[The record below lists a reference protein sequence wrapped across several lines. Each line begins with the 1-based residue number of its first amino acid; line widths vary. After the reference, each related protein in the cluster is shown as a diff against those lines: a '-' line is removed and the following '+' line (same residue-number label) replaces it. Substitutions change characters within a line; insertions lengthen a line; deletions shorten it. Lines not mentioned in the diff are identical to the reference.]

1 MSKRHL
7 KLLLFIAI
15 PCLCF
20 SQEQSISRTA
30 KLMGTRFEITL
41 VSTQEVANQYL
52 NAAQGEIERIE
63 RLISSWDA
71 NSQTAEIN
79 RQAGIKPVKVAKEL
93 YDLIARS
100 IEISKITQ
108 GAFDISYAALDPVWF
123 FDGRMKAV
131 PSESERLKSVQNI
144 GFKDLVL
151 NAKEQTVYLPKKG
164 MKIGFGAIGKG
175 YAADATKKLMKSLGV
190 SSGIINASGDLTS
203 WGKKPDG
210 TDWQVGI
217 SNPENPAKVF
227 SWFPVRDAAVA
238 TSGNYE
244 KYVTLEG
251 KQYSHIMDPRT
262 GMPVSGIKSVTVF
275 APKAELADAFATAVF
290 IMGIDTGI
298 DTISQLPGMSCI
310 IVDAENNIH
319 HSPNIQWANT
329 KK

>member
-1 MSKRHL
+1 
-7 KLLLFIAI
+7 
-15 PCLCF
+15 
-20 SQEQSISRTA
+20 
-30 KLMGTRFEITL
+30 MGTRFEITL

-175 YAADATKKLMKSLGV
+175 FAADATKKLMKSLGV

-275 APKAELADAFATAVF
+275 APNAELADAFATAVF

-319 HSPNIQWANT
+319 HSPNIQWANI

>member
-1 MSKRHL
+1 
-7 KLLLFIAI
+7 
-15 PCLCF
+15 
-20 SQEQSISRTA
+20 
-30 KLMGTRFEITL
+30 MGTRFEITL

-290 IMGIDTGI
+290 IMGIDSGI

>member
-1 MSKRHL
+1 
-7 KLLLFIAI
+7 
-15 PCLCF
+15 
-20 SQEQSISRTA
+20 
-30 KLMGTRFEITL
+30 MGTRFEITL
-41 VSTQEVANQYL
+41 VSTQEAANQYL

-262 GMPVSGIKSVTVF
+262 GMPVSEIKSVTVF

>member
-1 MSKRHL
+1 
-7 KLLLFIAI
+7 
-15 PCLCF
+15 
-20 SQEQSISRTA
+20 
-30 KLMGTRFEITL
+30 MGTRFEITL

-108 GAFDISYAALDPVWF
+108 GAFDISYAALDQVWF

-175 YAADATKKLMKSLGV
+175 FAADATKKLMKSLGV

-217 SNPENPAKVF
+217 SNPENPTKVF

-275 APKAELADAFATAVF
+275 APNAELADAFATAVF
-290 IMGIDTGI
+290 IIGIDTGI

-319 HSPNIQWANT
+319 HSPNIQWANI

>member
-1 MSKRHL
+1 
-7 KLLLFIAI
+7 
-15 PCLCF
+15 
-20 SQEQSISRTA
+20 
-30 KLMGTRFEITL
+30 MGTRFEITL
-41 VSTQEVANQYL
+41 VSTQEAANQYL

-227 SWFPVRDAAVA
+227 SWFPVRNAAVA

-262 GMPVSGIKSVTVF
+262 GIPVSGIKSVTVF

>member
-1 MSKRHL
+1 
-7 KLLLFIAI
+7 
-15 PCLCF
+15 
-20 SQEQSISRTA
+20 
-30 KLMGTRFEITL
+30 MGTRFEITL
-41 VSTQEVANQYL
+41 VSTQEAANQYL

-131 PSESERLKSVQNI
+131 PSESQRLKSVQNI

-275 APKAELADAFATAVF
+275 APNAELADAFATAVF

>member
-1 MSKRHL
+1 
-7 KLLLFIAI
+7 
-15 PCLCF
+15 
-20 SQEQSISRTA
+20 
-30 KLMGTRFEITL
+30 MGTRFEITL

-79 RQAGIKPVKVAKEL
+79 RQSGIKPVKVAKEL

-131 PSESERLKSVQNI
+131 PSESQRLKSVQNI

-175 YAADATKKLMKSLGV
+175 FAADATKKLMKSLGV

>member
-1 MSKRHL
+1 
-7 KLLLFIAI
+7 
-15 PCLCF
+15 
-20 SQEQSISRTA
+20 
-30 KLMGTRFEITL
+30 MGTRFEITL

-79 RQAGIKPVKVAKEL
+79 RQAGITPVKVAKEL

-290 IMGIDTGI
+290 IMGIDSGI

>member
-1 MSKRHL
+1 
-7 KLLLFIAI
+7 
-15 PCLCF
+15 
-20 SQEQSISRTA
+20 
-30 KLMGTRFEITL
+30 MGTRFEITL
-41 VSTQEVANQYL
+41 VSTQEVAYQYL

>member
-1 MSKRHL
+1 
-7 KLLLFIAI
+7 
-15 PCLCF
+15 
-20 SQEQSISRTA
+20 
-30 KLMGTRFEITL
+30 MGTRFEITL
-41 VSTQEVANQYL
+41 VSTQEAANQYL

-93 YDLIARS
+93 YELIARS

-131 PSESERLKSVQNI
+131 PSESQRLKSVQNI

-175 YAADATKKLMKSLGV
+175 FAADATKKLMKSLGV

-319 HSPNIQWANT
+319 HSPNIQWANI

>member
-1 MSKRHL
+1 
-7 KLLLFIAI
+7 
-15 PCLCF
+15 
-20 SQEQSISRTA
+20 
-30 KLMGTRFEITL
+30 MGTRFEITL
-41 VSTQEVANQYL
+41 VGTQEVANQYL

-262 GMPVSGIKSVTVF
+262 GIPVSGIKSVTVF

>member
-1 MSKRHL
+1 
-7 KLLLFIAI
+7 
-15 PCLCF
+15 
-20 SQEQSISRTA
+20 
-30 KLMGTRFEITL
+30 MGTRFEITL
-41 VSTQEVANQYL
+41 VGTQEVANQYL

-275 APKAELADAFATAVF
+275 APNAELADAFATAVF

>member
-1 MSKRHL
+1 
-7 KLLLFIAI
+7 
-15 PCLCF
+15 
-20 SQEQSISRTA
+20 
-30 KLMGTRFEITL
+30 MGTRFEITL
-41 VSTQEVANQYL
+41 VSTQEAANQYL

-79 RQAGIKPVKVAKEL
+79 RQAGITPVKVAKEL

-131 PSESERLKSVQNI
+131 PSEFERLKSVQNI

>member
-1 MSKRHL
+1 
-7 KLLLFIAI
+7 
-15 PCLCF
+15 
-20 SQEQSISRTA
+20 
-30 KLMGTRFEITL
+30 MGTRFEITL
-41 VSTQEVANQYL
+41 VSTQEAANQYL

-79 RQAGIKPVKVAKEL
+79 RQSGIKPVKVAKEL
-93 YDLIARS
+93 YELIARS

-131 PSESERLKSVQNI
+131 PSESQRLKSVQNI

-175 YAADATKKLMKSLGV
+175 FAADATKKLMKSLGV

-275 APKAELADAFATAVF
+275 APNAELADAFATAVF

-319 HSPNIQWANT
+319 HSPNIQWANI

>member
-1 MSKRHL
+1 
-7 KLLLFIAI
+7 
-15 PCLCF
+15 
-20 SQEQSISRTA
+20 
-30 KLMGTRFEITL
+30 MGTRFEITL
-41 VSTQEVANQYL
+41 VSTQEAANQYL

-79 RQAGIKPVKVAKEL
+79 RQSGIKPVKVAKEL
-93 YDLIARS
+93 YELIARS

-131 PSESERLKSVQNI
+131 PSESQRLKSVQNI

-175 YAADATKKLMKSLGV
+175 FAADATKKLMKSLGV

-203 WGKKPDG
+203 WVKKPDG

-275 APKAELADAFATAVF
+275 APNAELADAFATAVF

-319 HSPNIQWANT
+319 HSPNIQWANI

>member
-1 MSKRHL
+1 
-7 KLLLFIAI
+7 
-15 PCLCF
+15 
-20 SQEQSISRTA
+20 
-30 KLMGTRFEITL
+30 MGTRFEITL

-79 RQAGIKPVKVAKEL
+79 RQAGVKPVKVAKEL
-93 YDLIARS
+93 YGLIARS

-144 GFKDLVL
+144 GFKDMVL

-203 WGKKPDG
+203 WGEKPDG

>member
-1 MSKRHL
+1 
-7 KLLLFIAI
+7 
-15 PCLCF
+15 
-20 SQEQSISRTA
+20 
-30 KLMGTRFEITL
+30 MGTRFEITL

-79 RQAGIKPVKVAKEL
+79 RQAGITPVKVAKEL

-131 PSESERLKSVQNI
+131 PSEFERLKSVQNI

>member
-1 MSKRHL
+1 
-7 KLLLFIAI
+7 
-15 PCLCF
+15 
-20 SQEQSISRTA
+20 
-30 KLMGTRFEITL
+30 MGTRFEITL
-41 VSTQEVANQYL
+41 VSTQEAANQYL

-290 IMGIDTGI
+290 IMGIDSGI

>member
-1 MSKRHL
+1 
-7 KLLLFIAI
+7 
-15 PCLCF
+15 
-20 SQEQSISRTA
+20 
-30 KLMGTRFEITL
+30 MGTRFEITL
-41 VSTQEVANQYL
+41 VSTQEAANQYL

-131 PSESERLKSVQNI
+131 PSESQRLKSVQNI

>member
-1 MSKRHL
+1 
-7 KLLLFIAI
+7 
-15 PCLCF
+15 
-20 SQEQSISRTA
+20 
-30 KLMGTRFEITL
+30 MGTRFEITL

-175 YAADATKKLMKSLGV
+175 FAADATKKLMKSLGV

>member
-1 MSKRHL
+1 
-7 KLLLFIAI
+7 
-15 PCLCF
+15 
-20 SQEQSISRTA
+20 
-30 KLMGTRFEITL
+30 MGTRFEITL
-41 VSTQEVANQYL
+41 VSTQEAANQYL

-79 RQAGIKPVKVAKEL
+79 RQSGIKPVKVAKEL
-93 YDLIARS
+93 YELIARS

-131 PSESERLKSVQNI
+131 PSESQRLKSVQNI

-175 YAADATKKLMKSLGV
+175 FAADATKKLMKSLGV

-275 APKAELADAFATAVF
+275 APNAELADAFATAVF

>member
-1 MSKRHL
+1 
-7 KLLLFIAI
+7 
-15 PCLCF
+15 
-20 SQEQSISRTA
+20 
-30 KLMGTRFEITL
+30 MGTRFEITL

-79 RQAGIKPVKVAKEL
+79 RQSGIKPVKVAKEL
-93 YDLIARS
+93 YELIARS

-175 YAADATKKLMKSLGV
+175 FAADATKKLMKSLGV

>member
-1 MSKRHL
+1 
-7 KLLLFIAI
+7 
-15 PCLCF
+15 
-20 SQEQSISRTA
+20 
-30 KLMGTRFEITL
+30 MGTRFEITL
-41 VSTQEVANQYL
+41 VSTQEAANQYL

-79 RQAGIKPVKVAKEL
+79 RQSGIKPVKVAKEL

-131 PSESERLKSVQNI
+131 PSESQRLKSVQNI

-217 SNPENPAKVF
+217 SNPENPTKVF

>member
-1 MSKRHL
+1 
-7 KLLLFIAI
+7 
-15 PCLCF
+15 
-20 SQEQSISRTA
+20 
-30 KLMGTRFEITL
+30 MGTRFEITL
-41 VSTQEVANQYL
+41 VGTQEVANQYL

-227 SWFPVRDAAVA
+227 SWFPLRDAAVA

>member
-1 MSKRHL
+1 
-7 KLLLFIAI
+7 
-15 PCLCF
+15 
-20 SQEQSISRTA
+20 
-30 KLMGTRFEITL
+30 MGTRFEITL
-41 VSTQEVANQYL
+41 VSTQEAANQYL

-131 PSESERLKSVQNI
+131 PSESQRLKSVQNI

-217 SNPENPAKVF
+217 SNPENPTKVF

-275 APKAELADAFATAVF
+275 APNAELADAFATAVF

>member
-1 MSKRHL
+1 
-7 KLLLFIAI
+7 
-15 PCLCF
+15 
-20 SQEQSISRTA
+20 
-30 KLMGTRFEITL
+30 MGTRFEITL

-151 NAKEQTVYLPKKG
+151 NAKEQTVYLPKKD

>member
-1 MSKRHL
+1 
-7 KLLLFIAI
+7 
-15 PCLCF
+15 
-20 SQEQSISRTA
+20 
-30 KLMGTRFEITL
+30 MGTRFEITL
-41 VSTQEVANQYL
+41 VSTQEAANQYL

-79 RQAGIKPVKVAKEL
+79 RQAGITPVKVAKEL

-262 GMPVSGIKSVTVF
+262 GIPVSGIKSVTVF

-290 IMGIDTGI
+290 IMGIDSGI

>member
-1 MSKRHL
+1 
-7 KLLLFIAI
+7 
-15 PCLCF
+15 
-20 SQEQSISRTA
+20 
-30 KLMGTRFEITL
+30 MGTRFEITL

-79 RQAGIKPVKVAKEL
+79 RQAGITPVKVAKEL

-262 GMPVSGIKSVTVF
+262 GIPVSGIKSVTVF
-275 APKAELADAFATAVF
+275 APKAVLADAFATAVF

>member
-1 MSKRHL
+1 
-7 KLLLFIAI
+7 
-15 PCLCF
+15 
-20 SQEQSISRTA
+20 
-30 KLMGTRFEITL
+30 MGTRFEITL
-41 VSTQEVANQYL
+41 VGTQEVANQYL

>member
-1 MSKRHL
+1 
-7 KLLLFIAI
+7 
-15 PCLCF
+15 
-20 SQEQSISRTA
+20 
-30 KLMGTRFEITL
+30 MGTRFEITL
-41 VSTQEVANQYL
+41 VSTQEAANQYL

-319 HSPNIQWANT
+319 HSPNIQWANI

>member
-1 MSKRHL
+1 
-7 KLLLFIAI
+7 
-15 PCLCF
+15 
-20 SQEQSISRTA
+20 
-30 KLMGTRFEITL
+30 MGTRFEITL

-131 PSESERLKSVQNI
+131 PGESERLKSVQNI

-275 APKAELADAFATAVF
+275 APNAELADAFATAVF

>member
-1 MSKRHL
+1 
-7 KLLLFIAI
+7 
-15 PCLCF
+15 
-20 SQEQSISRTA
+20 
-30 KLMGTRFEITL
+30 MGTRFEITL

-131 PSESERLKSVQNI
+131 PSESQRLKSVQNI

-275 APKAELADAFATAVF
+275 APNAELADAFATAVF

-319 HSPNIQWANT
+319 HSPNIQWANI

>member
-1 MSKRHL
+1 
-7 KLLLFIAI
+7 
-15 PCLCF
+15 
-20 SQEQSISRTA
+20 
-30 KLMGTRFEITL
+30 MGTRFEITL
-41 VSTQEVANQYL
+41 VSTQEAANQYL

-79 RQAGIKPVKVAKEL
+79 RQSGIKPVKVAKEL
-93 YDLIARS
+93 YELIARS

-175 YAADATKKLMKSLGV
+175 FAADATKKLMKSLGV

-275 APKAELADAFATAVF
+275 APNAELADAFATAVF

>member
-1 MSKRHL
+1 
-7 KLLLFIAI
+7 
-15 PCLCF
+15 
-20 SQEQSISRTA
+20 
-30 KLMGTRFEITL
+30 MGTRFEITL
-41 VSTQEVANQYL
+41 VSTQEAANQYL

-79 RQAGIKPVKVAKEL
+79 RQSGIKPVKVAKEL
-93 YDLIARS
+93 YELIARS

-275 APKAELADAFATAVF
+275 APNAELADAFATAVF

-319 HSPNIQWANT
+319 HSPNIQWANI

>member
-1 MSKRHL
+1 
-7 KLLLFIAI
+7 
-15 PCLCF
+15 
-20 SQEQSISRTA
+20 
-30 KLMGTRFEITL
+30 MGTRFEITL

-79 RQAGIKPVKVAKEL
+79 RQSGIKPVKVAKEL

>member
-1 MSKRHL
+1 
-7 KLLLFIAI
+7 
-15 PCLCF
+15 
-20 SQEQSISRTA
+20 
-30 KLMGTRFEITL
+30 
-41 VSTQEVANQYL
+41 ANQYL

-217 SNPENPAKVF
+217 SNPENPTKVF

-275 APKAELADAFATAVF
+275 APNAELADAFATAVF

-319 HSPNIQWANT
+319 HSPNIQWANI

>member
-1 MSKRHL
+1 
-7 KLLLFIAI
+7 
-15 PCLCF
+15 
-20 SQEQSISRTA
+20 
-30 KLMGTRFEITL
+30 MGTRFEITL

-79 RQAGIKPVKVAKEL
+79 RQSGIKPVKVAKEL
-93 YDLIARS
+93 YELIARS

-131 PSESERLKSVQNI
+131 PSESQRLKSVQNI

-275 APKAELADAFATAVF
+275 APNAELADAFATAVF

>member
-1 MSKRHL
+1 
-7 KLLLFIAI
+7 
-15 PCLCF
+15 
-20 SQEQSISRTA
+20 
-30 KLMGTRFEITL
+30 MGTRFEITL
-41 VSTQEVANQYL
+41 VSTQEAANQYL

-79 RQAGIKPVKVAKEL
+79 RQAGITPVRVAKEL

-217 SNPENPAKVF
+217 SNPETPAKVF

-290 IMGIDTGI
+290 IMGIDSGI

>member
-1 MSKRHL
+1 
-7 KLLLFIAI
+7 
-15 PCLCF
+15 
-20 SQEQSISRTA
+20 
-30 KLMGTRFEITL
+30 MGTRFEITL

-79 RQAGIKPVKVAKEL
+79 RQAGIKPVNVAKEL

>member
-1 MSKRHL
+1 
-7 KLLLFIAI
+7 
-15 PCLCF
+15 
-20 SQEQSISRTA
+20 
-30 KLMGTRFEITL
+30 MGTRFEITL

-93 YDLIARS
+93 YELIARS

-131 PSESERLKSVQNI
+131 PSESQRLKSVQNI

-175 YAADATKKLMKSLGV
+175 FAADATKKLMKSLGV

-298 DTISQLPGMSCI
+298 DTRNHHTIWKREEKDLAVTFVSSHYGLPSLEGYI
-310 IVDAENNIH
+310 RLL
-319 HSPNIQWANT
+319 
-329 KK
+329 